1 MKEELKD
8 EKIPNFQ
15 VLTLLPQIVYLR
27 QNLNLNK
34 RKKLLKAKIK

>member
-8 EKIPNFQ
+8 EKI
-15 VLTLLPQIVYLR
+15 LPQIVYLR

-34 RKKLLKAKIK
+34 RKKLLKVKIK